1 MPSPPTSNAEHQRI
15 LNVLAQRRYR
25 QRQRERLRSLESQVA
40 RAGLAGVPEPQVQ
53 LQLPSP
59 SFVPVAS
66 VPSFLPQ
73 TYPAASEPPVGAP
86 DNEYP
91 TWSAW
96 QNEPTPDGMQFF
108 ANENS
113 VVVNLPQLDNNVS
126 SVAQP
131 LTPMSHVIDELQ
143 DLERSQSTLLTENT
157 FELPTLRLM
166 EATLQIAQLF
176 GCVNELMDLSANR
189 VLDLSKLTVPLAS
202 IPENLRPT
210 DIQLFVP
217 HHPIL
222 DILPWPSV
230 RTKLICLFNQPDH
243 LRPQIAKGPNAF
255 MGLVHGF
262 EDETEGL
269 RISSSGD
276 GPVHDCRIWEI
287 GEVVFKDWWWA
298 LDGQIVSNSNRL
310 RQMRGVPKLRLS

>member
-1 MPSPPTSNAEHQRI
+1 MPTPPTSYSEHQRI

-40 RAGLAGVPEPQVQ
+40 RAGSAGVPEPQAQ

-73 TYPAASEPPVGAP
+73 SCPSTLKPTVGAP
-86 DNEYP
+86 EVEYSS
-91 TWSAW
+91 WSAW

-108 ANENS
+108 GNNDSVANLLQ
-113 VVVNLPQLDNNVS
+113 VDNNVS
-126 SVAQP
+126 YGAQP
-131 LTPMSHVIDELQ
+131 LTPMPHVIDELQ
-143 DLERSQSTLLTENT
+143 DLERSQSTLLAENK

-166 EATLQIAQLF
+166 EASLQIAQIF
-176 GCVNELMDLSANR
+176 GCANEIMDLSANR
-189 VLDLSKLTVPLAS
+189 VFDLSKLTIPLID

-217 HHPIL
+217 HHPVL

-243 LRPQIAKGPNAF
+243 LRPQIARGPNAV
-255 MGLVHGF
+255 MALVHGF
-262 EDETEGL
+262 EDESEGL
-269 RISSSGD
+269 RISSAGD
-276 GPVHDCRIWEI
+276 GPVHDWRVWEI

-298 LDGQIVSNSNRL
+298 LDSQIVSNSNRL
-310 RQMRGVPKLRLS
+310 RQMRGVPKLQLS